1 MPRSTVGAP
10 GKDTS
15 VFYSDVSHLNMSSLN
30 ELPITASD
38 STTDEVQ
45 DRAAKRAATLDRNER
60 RADKRNIGEADV
72 SEDEVVSEDNPIYED
87 RDNFVID
94 DEFAKLQNLSPDDF
108 KAALNFSIN
117 HAAEA
122 GFAAASQSSSKETPI
137 SAAKSSAVFN
147 RYATVFKV
155 ADEVSGDEIPH
166 QEIPDCIWKLVQARV
181 PLVLP
186 CITTRALQFIH
197 SNPTSIK
204 TTKSADGVSQSK
216 ELMLDM
222 SAFGDPEEISQTD
235 WQDAW
240 INRLNHHQ
248 KDFGEGHIQ
257 IFQVSSTLHFATG
270 GLHRGI

>member
-15 VFYSDVSHLNMSSLN
+15 VFYSDVSHLNMSSSN
-30 ELPITASD
+30 ELPITALD

-117 HAAEA
+117 RAAEA

-147 RYATVFKV
+147 CYATVFKV

-186 CITTRALQFIH
+186 CITTHTLQFIH

>member
-1 MPRSTVGAP
+1 
-10 GKDTS
+10 
-15 VFYSDVSHLNMSSLN
+15 MSSSN

-117 HAAEA
+117 RAAEA

-147 RYATVFKV
+147 CYATVFKV